1 MARSAA
7 RSLWEKELGMSEKT
21 TANNDNR
28 GDHQAQVPTPLKRE
42 EPALRWPSAS
52 TSGGGAY
59 IPSHDDATAK
69 SEA

>member
-1 MARSAA
+1 
-7 RSLWEKELGMSEKT
+7 MSEKT

-28 GDHQAQVPTPLKRE
+28 VDHTAHASKTPNRPAKPE

-59 IPSHDDATAK
+59 IPAHADTPPK
-69 SEA
+69 SGG